1 MHTVP
6 QGRGQLR
13 ARRAPEHGSL
23 PPERQAL
30 KDWYTPRETWYAGF
44 VVRLTEAALERL
56 RNRLCNQGERPSLVL
71 PSGTPT
77 RADLMEAVQIV
88 TEFGPLCEAMFLVML
103 ADGRVKN
110 VERDVLRGALRAI
123 SGNRVRSSHI
133 ESMLDAAAKNVAE
146 EGLKARLDDV
156 IARLRETPTR
166 AEIAYVLA
174 AAVAAADDNVA
185 PEEASLL
192 EQLADG
198 LGIDERRANE
208 LVNELQ
214 QDDPA

>member
-1 MHTVP
+1 MAACPRTI
-6 QGRGQLR
+6 
-13 ARRAPEHGSL
+13 
-23 PPERQAL
+23 
-30 KDWYTPRETWYAGF
+30 KDWHSFRETWYGGS

-56 RNRLCNQGERPSLVL
+56 RDRLRNRGERPSLVL
-71 PSGTPT
+71 PPGAQN
-77 RADLMEAVQIV
+77 RADLMEAIQMV

-123 SGNRVRSSHI
+123 SGNRVRTSHI
-133 ESMLDAAAKNVAE
+133 EAMLDAAARNVAE
-146 EGLKARLDDV
+146 DGIKARLDDV
-156 IARLRETPTR
+156 ISRLRETPTR

-174 AAVAAADDNVA
+174 AAVAAADDAVV
-185 PEEASLL
+185 PEEASIL

-198 LGIDERRANE
+198 LGIDEERANE

-214 QDDPA
+214 KDDPP

>member
-1 MHTVP
+1 MAACS
-6 QGRGQLR
+6 R
-13 ARRAPEHGSL
+13 AI
-23 PPERQAL
+23 
-30 KDWYTPRETWYAGF
+30 KDWYSFRKTWYGKF

-56 RNRLCNQGERPSLVL
+56 RDRLRNQGERPSLVL
-71 PSGTPT
+71 PPGTQN
-77 RADLMEAVQIV
+77 RADLMEAIQVV

-133 ESMLDAAAKNVAE
+133 ESMLDAAARNVAE
-146 EGLKARLDDV
+146 DGIKARLDDV
-156 IARLRETPTR
+156 INRLRETPTR

-174 AAVAAADDNVA
+174 AAVAAADDAVV
-185 PEEASLL
+185 PEEASIL

-198 LGIDERRANE
+198 LGIDETRANE

-214 QDDPA
+214 KDDPP

>member
-1 MHTVP
+1 
-6 QGRGQLR
+6 
-13 ARRAPEHGSL
+13 
-23 PPERQAL
+23 
-30 KDWYTPRETWYAGF
+30 

-56 RNRLCNQGERPSLVL
+56 RDRLRNQGERPSLVL
-71 PSGTPT
+71 PLGAQN
-77 RADLMEAVQIV
+77 RADLMEAIQVV

-146 EGLKARLDDV
+146 DGIKARLDDV
-156 IARLRETPTR
+156 ISRLRETPTR

-174 AAVAAADDNVA
+174 AAVAAADDTVV
-185 PEEASLL
+185 PEEASIL

-198 LGIDERRANE
+198 LGIDEKRANE

-214 QDDPA
+214 KDDPP